1 MQVPCSVYMLK
12 DFGDDACWPHDSQLM
27 QLYQTGT
34 SRSIAAFNQTALDQT
49 AFHLTGT
56 IATMSFAI
64 HSQVKAAIKRGSN
77 AKRTIAAFFFA
88 LSGAYIRA
96 RRVKNGVDLKW
107 AVQPRPLTALVWALL
122 TVAILA
128 PFHRQASALAVFG

>member
-1 MQVPCSVYMLK
+1 MIMLNQPHICLSPTPHVHCS
-12 DFGDDACWPHDSQLM
+12 
-27 QLYQTGT
+27 
-34 SRSIAAFNQTALDQT
+34 I
-49 AFHLTGT
+49 HL
-56 IATMSFAI
+56 
-64 HSQVKAAIKRGSN
+64 QVKAAIKRGSN

-107 AVQPRPLTALVWALL
+107 AVQPRPIVALAWALL

-128 PFHRQASALAVFG
+128 PLHRQAPTPFPRPPSLPPILAVADLLKKGLSRRHSQLLPSHSHSSSPATCI